1 MGREITST
9 DAQLRRTMAKPMK
22 ANNAPVGG
30 RVTNKTVRPCVDELM
45 IGGNRD
51 VDREEAS
58 EVG

>member
-1 MGREITST
+1 
-9 DAQLRRTMAKPMK
+9 MK